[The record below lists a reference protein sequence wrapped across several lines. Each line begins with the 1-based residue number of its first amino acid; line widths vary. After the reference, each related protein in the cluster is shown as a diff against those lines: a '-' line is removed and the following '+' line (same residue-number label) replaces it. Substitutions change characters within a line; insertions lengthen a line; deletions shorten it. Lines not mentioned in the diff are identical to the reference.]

1 MAQERVYTSNHISQG
16 DKCTGSK
23 HKKEHTEVLGIERGA
38 EYGTSAEQFADSAKQ
53 SESQGETDA
62 AAQSVEGG
70 VEYSVAALMASCS
83 RVTKVAMTTMKTG
96 IRTLSGTRLFI
107 IEITV
112 LEHIST
118 AAVARPIIRPF
129 MAEEVVP
136 KVAHIPSRSTNT
148 GLAGS
153 MPFQIISSLR
163 FMVD

>member
-70 VEYSVAALMASCS
+70 VEYSVYHNQRNEKTQAL
-83 RVTKVAMTTMKTG
+83 
-96 IRTLSGTRLFI
+96 LQSGGPGPDGQLQQGHESGYDDNEDR
-107 IEITV
+107 
-112 LEHIST
+112 
-118 AAVARPIIRPF
+118 
-129 MAEEVVP
+129 
-136 KVAHIPSRSTNT
+136 NT
-148 GLAGS
+148 HLIGHQALHY
-153 MPFQIISSLR
+153 
-163 FMVD
+163 